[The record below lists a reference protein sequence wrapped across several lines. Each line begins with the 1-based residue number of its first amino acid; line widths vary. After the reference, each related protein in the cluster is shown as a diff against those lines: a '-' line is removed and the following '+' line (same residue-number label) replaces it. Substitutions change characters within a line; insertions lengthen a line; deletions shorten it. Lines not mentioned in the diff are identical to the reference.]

1 MQNGIARVDDNTIRL
16 ALSRQLKQHMSEK
29 YGIDDDYL
37 YLTNP
42 VFEGID
48 NIKQVKLYP
57 PDNNGYMDLIV
68 IYEVRDTEAKPD
80 NGRYLSIDPGLNNI
94 MTCYDSTNG
103 KTFILGRQLF
113 SIERKYLKEIGRVQ
127 SEWYSVQTKAG
138 VEYPKSSKHIQSLY
152 RKMNNCL
159 KDYTHKITRWLTDY
173 CVENEI
179 NTVIFGDITRI
190 RDNFD
195 KGNVLN
201 QKMHSWPFRRILEKL
216 RYKLALEGITLVMQS
231 ESYSSQCSPLSPEVN
246 AKYAEK
252 QKRVKRGLFV
262 DGERSWN
269 ADAVGAYN
277 ILRLYGQS
285 TGIAISMADMT
296 TPYVV
301 KVAV

>member
-1 MQNGIARVDDNTIRL
+1 MKSMTTICTL
-16 ALSRQLKQHMSEK
+16 HS
-29 YGIDDDYL
+29 
-37 YLTNP
+37 P
-42 VFEGID
+42 VFESID
-48 NIKQVKLYP
+48 NIKLVKLYP
-57 PDNNGYMDLIV
+57 PDDNGYMDMIV
-68 IYEVRDTEAKPD
+68 IYEVENTEAKPD

-127 SEWYSVQTKAG
+127 SEWYSIQTKTG
-138 VEYPKSSKHIQSLY
+138 VKYPKSSKHIQSLY
-152 RKMNNCL
+152 RKMNSCL
-159 KDYTHKITRWLTDY
+159 NDYTHKITRWLTAY
-173 CVENEI
+173 CVENNI

-201 QKMHSWPFRRILEKL
+201 QRMHSWPFRRILEKL
-216 RYKLALEGITLVMQS
+216 RYKLALEGITLLMQS
-231 ESYSSQCSPLSPEVN
+231 GSYSSQCSPLSPEVS

-277 ILRLYGQS
+277 ILRLYGQK
-285 TGIAISMADMT
+285 TGKEIRMADLSM
-296 TPYVV
+296 PYVV